1 MAKFNIIQVAPDKYR
16 KEIIALWKNNL
27 PDTPEGRLDWM
38 IDNPEG
44 SPIWYLAFSEEDKKV
59 AGSISVMPRKVKISG
74 KTYVAGIVGDFA
86 IEKAY
91 RVFGPALQ
99 LMNTVINDYSR
110 LGLAF
115 LYTFP
120 NQASEA
126 IALRGGFKRIGFTS
140 RFVKPFRTK
149 NQLAKYV
156 HPVLANIISQGL
168 DFALRLFSRETYM
181 RTNMLS
187 HQIRELNSGYDLFRG
202 EIENTYRVLGERSRE
217 YLKWRYFENPLYRFN
232 MYVFRRTSSGS
243 MLGYVIFTSLHNT
256 IHIFDM
262 VASHEEV
269 FKGMLGQFL
278 RDARR
283 DGYDSVS
290 IRMLNDNPL
299 CSCIKLFGFM
309 DRKENVALQVFGDCN
324 FSSKEWV
331 FFDGDR
337 NI

>member
-1 MAKFNIIQVAPDKYR
+1 MQKFQINRVDPGSYR
-16 KEIIALWKNNL
+16 KEIITLWKNNL
-27 PDTPEGRLDWM
+27 PDTPYNRLEWM
-38 IDNPEG
+38 ADNPEG
-44 SPIWYLAFSEEDKKV
+44 PAVWYLAFHGESKQV

-99 LMNTVINDYSR
+99 LMNTVVNDYSR

-149 NQLAKYV
+149 NKLAKYV

-168 DFALRLFSRETYM
+168 DFALKLFSRETYM

-187 HQIRELNSGYDLFRG
+187 DQIRELNSGYDSFRG

-232 MYVFRRTSSGS
+232 MYTFRQTSSGS

-256 IHIFDM
+256 IHIFDI
-262 VASHEEV
+262 VCSQEEV
-269 FKGMLGQFL
+269 FKRMLGQFL